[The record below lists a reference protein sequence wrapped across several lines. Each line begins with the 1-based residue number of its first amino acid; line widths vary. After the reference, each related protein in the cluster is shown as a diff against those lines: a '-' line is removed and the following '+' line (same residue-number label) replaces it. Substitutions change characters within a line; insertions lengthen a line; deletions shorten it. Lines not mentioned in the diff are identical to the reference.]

1 MFRSLTVLIRVYSC
15 YSRAESEQLKWPRRL
30 AVEGHDGTGLQR
42 RDAAATLRN
51 RQANAF
57 PSRIELDSFPGIA
70 SDGGMA
76 RMSVRQMWA
85 AKLAGRPVTSAITL
99 PSNGAATA
107 HASFMVKPRV
117 PFSGLV
123 LGVDPSLRGTGL
135 AIVEFTQGRAPIL
148 LRCQTVRVAPKHSM
162 AVALG
167 EIHRAVTAF
176 LEGADIRH
184 VALEQ
189 TIYVQNI
196 RTAQI
201 LGAARGAAIAAA
213 ALRQCPVYEYPPL
226 RVKQAVV
233 GAGRAS
239 KEQVARTVM
248 ALLGH
253 GATLAPDEADAASV
267 ALCHAF
273 TWRE

>member
-1 MFRSLTVLIRVYSC
+1 
-15 YSRAESEQLKWPRRL
+15 
-30 AVEGHDGTGLQR
+30 
-42 RDAAATLRN
+42 
-51 RQANAF
+51 
-57 PSRIELDSFPGIA
+57 
-70 SDGGMA
+70 MA
-76 RMSVRQMWA
+76 RMNVRQMWA
-85 AKLAGRPVTSAITL
+85 AKLAGKAVPAAVAL
-99 PSNGAATA
+99 PGNAAATGQQSLA
-107 HASFMVKPRV
+107 VKPRA
-117 PFSGLV
+117 PFAGVV
-123 LGVDPSLRGTGL
+123 LGIDPSLRGTGL
-135 AIVEFTQGRAPIL
+135 ALIEFTVGRQPVL
-148 LRCQTVRVAPKHSM
+148 LRCQTVKVAPKHSM

-176 LEGADIRH
+176 LTGTGVRH

-213 ALRQCPVYEYPPL
+213 ALHDLPVFEYAPL

-239 KEQVARTVM
+239 KEQMARTVM

-253 GATLAPDEADAASV
+253 GRTLALDEADAAGV

>member
-1 MFRSLTVLIRVYSC
+1 M
-15 YSRAESEQLKWPRRL
+15 
-30 AVEGHDGTGLQR
+30 
-42 RDAAATLRN
+42 N
-51 RQANAF
+51 
-57 PSRIELDSFPGIA
+57 
-70 SDGGMA
+70 
-76 RMSVRQMWA
+76 VRQMWA
-85 AKLAGRPVTSAITL
+85 AKLAGRPVASAM
-99 PSNGAATA
+99 PVPRAAARSA
-107 HASFMVKPRV
+107 HESLAVRPRV
-117 PFSGLV
+117 AFAGVV
-123 LGVDPSLRGTGL
+123 LGIDPSLRGTGL
-135 AIVEFTQGRAPIL
+135 ALIEFAAGRPPLL
-148 LRCQTVRVAPKHSM
+148 LRCQTVRVAPKYSL
-162 AVALG
+162 AVALA
-167 EIHRAVTAF
+167 EIHRAVTAM
-176 LEGADIRH
+176 LDGRTVRH

-213 ALRQCPVYEYPPL
+213 ALRDLPVFEYPPL

-239 KEQVARTVM
+239 KEQMARTVM

-253 GATLAPDEADAASV
+253 GRTLALDEADAAGV